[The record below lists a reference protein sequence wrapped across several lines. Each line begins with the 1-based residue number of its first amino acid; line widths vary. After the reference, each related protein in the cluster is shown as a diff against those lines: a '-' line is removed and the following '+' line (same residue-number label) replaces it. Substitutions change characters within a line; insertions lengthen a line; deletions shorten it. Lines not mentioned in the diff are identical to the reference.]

1 MDVDAAKGEQNPF
14 EAIFPDPLR
23 GVVNHAERFSIALS
37 LVELDESRGTKTGP
51 RELSLSE
58 TWVVGRADEIKAF
71 VGDVVRDWSA
81 GALSTPAAS
90 VTIER
95 YLTSLHRYMAI
106 GTALGEPTCCSPD
119 SVTEDFFVARSLRAM
134 GYPRVTPPAPPLV
147 ATT

>member
-1 MDVDAAKGEQNPF
+1 MDVDAAKDEHNPF

-37 LVELDESRGTKTGP
+37 LAELDESRDTKTGP
-51 RELSLSE
+51 REMSLSE

-81 GALSTPAAS
+81 GALSTSAAS
-90 VTIER
+90 VTIEG
-95 YLTSLHRYMAI
+95 YLTSLHRFMAI
-106 GTALGEPTCCSPD
+106 GTPLGEPTCCAQD
-119 SVTEDFFVARSLRAM
+119 SITVDFFARGLRSM
-134 GYPRVTPPAPPLV
+134 SYPRANPCAPPLV